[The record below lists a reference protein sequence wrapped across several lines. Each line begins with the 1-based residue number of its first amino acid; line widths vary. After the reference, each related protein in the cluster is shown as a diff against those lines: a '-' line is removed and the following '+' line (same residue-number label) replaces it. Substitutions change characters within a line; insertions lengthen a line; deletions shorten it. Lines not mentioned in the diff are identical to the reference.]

1 MRSRFFYVRSLTQLN
16 MQNHHQLKTVFDI
29 CMIFRLLRQ
38 SLLGRA
44 SCRSLWNKKDV
55 RNHLWDL
62 INFMEPCEVINFSN
76 HCAWHENFNRISFQ
90 RLKNLRFYQR
100 MDRCVW
106 YSKSAGYLHYRV
118 LRTCFFFF
126 LRFFLFQMIVNWNY
140 SKIIRYLLLLTT
152 DLVHRAKEC
161 SIKNCFLII
170 YVDSNTHIGAVN
182 ITIEW
187 IKWRYA
193 SPCST
198 WNRKTNR
205 LSWNRYQADFD

>member
-29 CMIFRLLRQ
+29 CVIFRLLRQ

-44 SCRSLWNKKDV
+44 SFRSLWNKKDV

-118 LRTCFFFF
+118 LRTCFFSFF
-126 LRFFLFQMIVNWNY
+126 NFFFISNDCELKLFKNY
-140 SKIIRYLLLLTT
+140 SLLIVI
-152 DLVHRAKEC
+152 DDWF
-161 SIKNCFLII
+161 S
-170 YVDSNTHIGAVN
+170 
-182 ITIEW
+182 
-187 IKWRYA
+187 A
-193 SPCST
+193 SRQRMLDKKLFPD
-198 WNRKTNR
+198 NLRG
-205 LSWNRYQADFD
+205 F